1 MRRSVRCSCVRIP
14 KALAFLRNGR
24 YHYTRFSPALQ
35 LDPVYLSQSA
45 EEQED
50 RASKGEEKNNHF
62 VIPFSYL

>member
-24 YHYTRFSPALQ
+24 YHIPASYRLSSTLSSTSPKQ
-35 LDPVYLSQSA
+35 WTKKK
-45 EEQED
+45 
-50 RASKGEEKNNHF
+50 KGERARKNNHF